1 MPLGGIVPLTILAF
15 PILESMQGTSEPLV
29 DKDTGL
35 LGSDT
40 WGSDSLSPIKMFH
53 NWVIHAQ

>member
-40 WGSDSLSPIKMFH
+40 
-53 NWVIHAQ
+53 